1 MPLDTVHLQEDF
13 FPLNLHADADFLS
26 DLFQLPGYFAKG
38 LGYVLHVKLS
48 VVTWVFRM
56 SFVVSVF
63 LKSLLLFYKVV
74 LNLAGLVE
82 RKNIHKFVPCHE
94 ESKCKR
100 SEYGTRNG

>member
-1 MPLDTVHLQEDF
+1 
-13 FPLNLHADADFLS
+13 
-26 DLFQLPGYFAKG
+26 
-38 LGYVLHVKLS
+38 
-48 VVTWVFRM
+48 M